1 MKYSLWDR
9 EWKSFFISWDEW
21 VFNIKATSSWIDKNK
36 LNLDWVEEIPY
47 ITRTDV
53 NNWINFFIP
62 KNQSEKYG
70 MNHWNVITIWLDT
83 QTVFYQPSKFYTWQ
97 NIQVLSWN
105 VLNKRI
111 SLFIIALLKIQL
123 KKFNWWWNGATLGR
137 LSRTKILLPVDS
149 YWNPDYKFME
159 DFIKERE
166 KNKREK
172 YRKYVENIINTLGE
186 NWDFRE
192 RAIK

>member
-1 MKYSLWDR
+1 MKVNLWDR
-9 EWKSFFISWDEW
+9 AWKPFFISWDEW
-21 VFNIKATSSWIDKNK
+21 VFTIKATSSWIDKNK

-70 MNHWNVITIWLDT
+70 INPWNVITIWLDT

-97 NIQVLSWN
+97 NIQVLSWKI
-105 VLNKRI
+105 LNKWI

-137 LSRTKILLPVDS
+137 LSRTKILLPADHL
-149 YWNPDYKFME
+149 WNPDYKFME

-166 KNKREK
+166 KSKREK
-172 YRKYVENIINTLGE
+172 YRKYVENKLKTLGK

-192 RAIK
+192 RVIK